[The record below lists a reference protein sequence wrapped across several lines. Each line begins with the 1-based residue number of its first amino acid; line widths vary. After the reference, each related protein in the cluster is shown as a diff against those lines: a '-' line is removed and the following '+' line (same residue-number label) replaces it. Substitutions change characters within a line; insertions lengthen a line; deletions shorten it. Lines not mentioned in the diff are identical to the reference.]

1 MAKPHPLPP
10 RPPQRLP
17 PKKQAR
23 KRPLQKGKTKRRK
36 REKKPLPPLLPRRV
50 PHKFRNRARKKRLAL
65 RRSSVRS
72 PANTASVFPRF
83 PAQDLAVAFRSKT
96 SCLSSSASRRRQAP
110 PQLLLPSRQ
119 SLRQLHLGQPHR

>member
-36 REKKPLPPLLPRRV
+36 REKKPLPPLLPRQV
-50 PHKFRNRARKKRLAL
+50 PHKFRSRARKKRLAL
-65 RRSSVRS
+65 RRSFVRS
-72 PANTASVFPRF
+72 PVNTASIFLRSRA
-83 PAQDLAVAFRSKT
+83 PALAAVFRSKT
-96 SCLSSSASRRRQAP
+96 SCLSSSANRQ
-110 PQLLLPSRQ
+110 
-119 SLRQLHLGQPHR
+119 

>member
-50 PHKFRNRARKKRLAL
+50 PPKFRSRARKKRLAL

-72 PANTASVFPRF
+72 PVSTASVFPRF
-83 PAQDLAVAFRSKT
+83 LALDLGAAFRSKT
-96 SCLSSSASRRRQAP
+96 SCHSSSANRQRRAA
-110 PQLLLPSRQ
+110 PQLLRHSRQ
-119 SLRQLHLGQPHR
+119 RPRHLHRA